1 MINNEYLI
9 IYLDIFAF
17 VFLIGF
23 FAFLFKSSS
32 SLKDKKKDACTN
44 MENFK
49 KS

>member
-17 VFLIGF
+17 IFLIVF

-32 SLKDKKKDACTN
+32 SFNDQEKDA
-44 MENFK
+44 
-49 KS
+49 